1 MIHQTDF
8 EKLLARLNSKGIENP
23 ISMSYPAPN
32 QEMATD
38 FINSLNFEPTLFFK
52 NICNDFFGIDIIWE
66 ETEKIK
72 STNTFMLMMSNMQS
86 STLTII
92 NGVPESLFSNGY
104 FPLANRGFG
113 VSVVFKIVNQQIILF
128 LILQD
133 SSIHELDISFEEYI
147 NLMVQTGGI
156 DLTEIYLTKVFPE
169 SLKKC
174 HYDNF
179 KERLQTNFPEID
191 LKLFKQLNT
200 INSLPNYY
208 NTFTNYNFANKFKT
222 AYNSINENYTI
233 KLNPAYIQEIRRV
246 ELQSG
251 YCLPEEFI
259 AFYLCVGSIGVGY
272 IAPNYE
278 ERLSIGFRILP
289 LQEMF
294 GGKIGS
300 STNPDYWN
308 KDVKQYW
315 ELPEDKHLDLK
326 GIHPFY
332 ISEYGIIGLKFN
344 NGISVFYISNDYEA
358 KKLDLSFN
366 DLINELLNTRGF
378 GRWQYHLAF
387 HSTNE
392 NYANMLLKA
401 FPDANIELYK

>member
-8 EKLLARLNSKGIENP
+8 EKLLAGLNSKGIENP
-23 ISMSYPAPN
+23 IAMSYPAPN
-32 QEMATD
+32 QEMAID
-38 FINSLNFEPTLFFK
+38 FINSLNFEPTVFFK

-133 SSIHELDISFEEYI
+133 SSIHELDIFFEDYI
-147 NLMVQTGGI
+147 NLMVQIGGI
-156 DLTEIYLTKVFPE
+156 DLAEIYLTKVFPE

-179 KERLQTNFPEID
+179 KERLQSNFPEID

-208 NTFTNYNFANKFKT
+208 NTFANYNFANKFKT
-222 AYNSINENYTI
+222 AFNSINENYTV

-272 IAPNYE
+272 IAPNYK

-294 GGKIGS
+294 GGKNGS

-332 ISEYGIIGLKFN
+332 ISEYGTIGLKFN

-378 GRWQYHLAF
+378 ERWQYHLAF